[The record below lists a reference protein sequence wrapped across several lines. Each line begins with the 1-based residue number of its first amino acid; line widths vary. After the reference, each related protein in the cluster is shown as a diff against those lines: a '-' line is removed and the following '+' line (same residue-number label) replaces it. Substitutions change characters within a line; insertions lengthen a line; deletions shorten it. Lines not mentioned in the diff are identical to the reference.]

1 MLLNFIKK
9 NKLLMLVIFFAFIF
23 HFFISFPSGSYY
35 CFNNQCGLYFWGAHE
50 HDGIWHLA
58 IIENAFKTWPPQHPI
73 YAGEKLVG
81 YNYFLDL
88 IIFLLTKTGIPSII
102 WYFKILPLLW
112 IVLMVFLIIK
122 ISQKLKKDYF
132 YQVFLIFFIF
142 FGSSFGYFFTL
153 YHKKTLLGSSS
164 SLTMQ
169 AGLSLVNPQF
179 AYSLI
184 FFILLL
190 IVLLKKQKTIK
201 DILLVGLLNFFI
213 ISLKFYGGVI
223 SLFLSL
229 IYLFFENLKK
239 ISLNQLFQLIKIFFI
254 VIVFSFISI
263 IIFYQPFHNKNNTG
277 IVFSPFSIAHSLIEE
292 RDLFYLPNI
301 VNARYYLYSVNPF
314 SPRLLAI
321 EMFTVLLFVFFNL
334 GTRFF
339 GLVDFLFRLIKKKM
353 KHSPSLRSGS
363 QPKQGSRVRNP
374 EPSRRIVGS
383 GSWVNLFEITLFF
396 GMIFSFSLSLL
407 FIQKGIWWNTIQFSY
422 YGLFLGNFF
431 IANFLSQ
438 VLKRKNKLFAWA
450 FVILIIIMTIPE
462 NYDIIRNFIP
472 NPNAS
477 YIPKEE
483 LEALSFLR
491 KQPEGVVFAP
501 IINQNETSEGPKI
514 LGLIRDT
521 AYVSAFSGKQTYLN
535 DIHVLEITGI
545 DYKQRKVKINQ
556 KNILKNI
563 DYFYILKNSKKNYL
577 INSFFFSES
586 STKIFENE
594 KTEIWKRK

>member
-1 MLLNFIKK
+1 MIINFIKK
-9 NKLLMLVIFFAFIF
+9 SKLLTLVIFFAFVF

-102 WYFKILPLLW
+102 WYFKILPLFW
-112 IVLMVFLIIK
+112 IVLMIFLIIK

-164 SLTMQ
+164 SLAMQ

-190 IVLLKKQKTIK
+190 IVLLKKTKKTK
-201 DILLVGLLNFFI
+201 DLLLIGLLNFVI

-263 IIFYQPFHNKNNTG
+263 IIFYQPFHNKNITG
-277 IVFSPFSIAHSLIEE
+277 IIFSPFSIAHSLLEE

-301 VNARYYLYSVNPF
+301 VNARYYLYSINPF

-321 EMFTVLLFVFFNL
+321 EMFTVFLFVFFNL

-339 GLVDFLFRLIKKKM
+339 GLVYFLFRLIKKK
-353 KHSPSLRSGS
+353 
-363 QPKQGSRVRNP
+363 
-374 EPSRRIVGS
+374 I
-383 GSWVNLFEITLFF
+383 NLFEISIFL

-431 IANFLSQ
+431 IANFVSQ
-438 VLKRKNKLFAWA
+438 VLKRKNKLFAWTL
-450 FVILIIIMTIPE
+450 VILIIIMTIPE

-501 IINQNETSEGPKI
+501 IINQNETGKGPKI

-545 DYKQRKVKINQ
+545 SYKKRFETINNKKIIEN
-556 KNILKNI
+556 KLRYI
-563 DYFYILKNSKKNYL
+563 YFLNSKKSEDLNRPTYYL
-577 INSFFFSES
+577 INK
-586 STKIFENE
+586 KIKTLFDNE
-594 KTEIWKRK
+594 TVIILELKK